1 MSHPDSSD
9 DPFRLALGVFALNAL
24 PDDERRVMEAH
35 IARCQQCRTEY
46 DGFRDVVAG
55 LALLSEKDLSPPGGE
70 ERRSARW
77 PAATRPDS

>member
-24 PDDERRVMEAH
+24 PDDEHRVMEAH

-46 DGFRDVVAG
+46 DSFRDVVAG
-55 LALLSEKDLSPPGGE
+55 LALLFEKDVSPPGGE
-70 ERRSARW
+70 ERRSASR
-77 PAATRPDS
+77 PARRYSA